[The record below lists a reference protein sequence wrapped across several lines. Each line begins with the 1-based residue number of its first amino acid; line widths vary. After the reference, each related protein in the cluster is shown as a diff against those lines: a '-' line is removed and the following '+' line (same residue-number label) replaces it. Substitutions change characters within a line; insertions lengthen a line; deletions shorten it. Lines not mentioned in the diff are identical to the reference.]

1 MIASSCIESSA
12 SDGRIMGGQFAPS
25 ALAAG
30 AGLVV
35 LDENGRATAAND
47 GWRQFATSLAQP
59 GSPACVPG
67 QNYKLFCH
75 QIGAPDATIIE
86 QGIDLVLCDGHPGFT
101 WEFRFGPEQATRW
114 HILTVTRMLSPI
126 GGAVVAV
133 FDITGQKQAQRSLE
147 LFRRLIDQSS
157 DAIFVVDPESARILD
172 VNERACTSLG
182 YSRNDLLRRTMFDIE
197 AAYDGF
203 TWPEQVERAR
213 AGELEILEVGQRRS
227 TGETFPVEITLKHVE
242 LENRAYIVA
251 AARDITEKKQLEA
264 KYLRAQRLESVGRLA
279 GGIAHDLNN
288 VLSPILLSIQLL
300 REKLGDANSQE
311 ILNLM
316 EKSAKRGS
324 SMIRQVLTFARGARG
339 ERIAVRVPELID
351 DLVKIG
357 KETFPRSVQIKVSIE
372 EDVWPATG
380 DPTQLHQV
388 LMNLCVNAC
397 DAMPE
402 GGVLELR
409 AENCRLDERQAR
421 GYPDARP
428 GAFAVLSVR
437 DTGAGIAPEML
448 DKIFEPFFTTKSF
461 GKGTGLGLAT
471 ALGIIRGHEG
481 FVTVETQ
488 LGKGSCFKVFLP
500 SRCDDNA
507 RPQEKAAFPAHRGK
521 NQLVLVVDDEKA
533 IRLVTQAVLTAHGY
547 DVLTADDGAEAVALY
562 KDKQHRIEAI
572 IMDMSMPFMDG
583 SSAIKA
589 IRQVNPDVPILAVS
603 GLVDSEQLPA
613 MTGQARLP
621 LLGKP
626 FSPDQLLRALSA
638 IIAPKA

>member
-1 MIASSCIESSA
+1 M
-12 SDGRIMGGQFAPS
+12 
-25 ALAAG
+25 
-30 AGLVV
+30 V
-35 LDENGRATAAND
+35 LDENGMVIAAND
-47 GWRQFATSLAQP
+47 AWKQFANFLTHPS
-59 GSPACVPG
+59 SPSWVSG
-67 QNYKLFCH
+67 QHYTLVFR
-75 QIGAPDATIIE
+75 QIGAPDAAIIE
-86 QGIDLVLCDGHPGFT
+86 QGIDLVLCDGQPGFT
-101 WEFRFGPEQATRW
+101 WEFRVGPDQAVHW
-114 HILTVTRMLSPI
+114 HLLTVTRMLSPI

-133 FDITGQKQAQRSLE
+133 FDITSQKQAQRSLE
-147 LFRRLIDQSS
+147 LFRKLIDQSS

-182 YSRNDLLRRTMFDIE
+182 YARNELLRRTMFDIE

-213 AGELEILEVGQRRS
+213 AGDLEILETGQRRS
-227 TGETFPVEITLKHVE
+227 SGETFPVEITLKHVA

-264 KYLRAQRLESVGRLA
+264 KYLRAQRLESIGRLA

-300 REKLGDANSQE
+300 REKLADANSQE

-324 SMIRQVLTFARGARG
+324 TMIRQVLTFARGAKG
-339 ERIAVRVPELID
+339 ERIAVRFRELID
-351 DLVKIG
+351 DIVKIG

-372 EDVWPATG
+372 EDLWPAIG
-380 DPTQLHQV
+380 DATQLHQV

-409 AENCRLDERQAR
+409 AENCRLDEKQAR

-428 GAFAVLSVR
+428 GSFVVISVR
-437 DTGAGIAPEML
+437 DTGAGIASEML

-481 FVTVETQ
+481 FVSVETQ
-488 LGKGSCFKVFLP
+488 LAKGSCFKVFLP
-500 SRCDDNA
+500 SGCDGGTEPRDNA
-507 RPQEKAAFPAHRGK
+507 PSAAHRGK
-521 NQLVLVVDDEKA
+521 SQLVMVVDDEKA
-533 IRLVTQAVLTAHGY
+533 IRLVTQAVLTANGY
-547 DVLTADDGAEAVALY
+547 DVLTANDGAEAVALY
-562 KDKQHRIEAI
+562 KDRQHQIQAI

-583 SSAIKA
+583 STAIKA
-589 IRQVNPDVPILAVS
+589 IRRINPDIPILAVS
-603 GLVDSEQLPA
+603 GLVDSDQLPA
-613 MTGQARLP
+613 MTGQTRLP

-626 FSPDQLLRALSA
+626 FSPDQLLQALSA
-638 IIAPKA
+638 VMAPRA